1 MVSYSGLKIDSHSK
15 TIPVKAME
23 AQKLDRI
30 IGTSMPAVGK
40 MLDCRTGVCNLSDL
54 PDAFC
59 RNPWSHPEADLV
71 PPRTQGL

>member
-30 IGTSMPAVGK
+30 IGTSKLTCLLWARCSIAEQGAVTSQTSLMPFAETPGAIQR
-40 MLDCRTGVCNLSDL
+40 LT
-54 PDAFC
+54 
-59 RNPWSHPEADLV
+59 
-71 PPRTQGL
+71 